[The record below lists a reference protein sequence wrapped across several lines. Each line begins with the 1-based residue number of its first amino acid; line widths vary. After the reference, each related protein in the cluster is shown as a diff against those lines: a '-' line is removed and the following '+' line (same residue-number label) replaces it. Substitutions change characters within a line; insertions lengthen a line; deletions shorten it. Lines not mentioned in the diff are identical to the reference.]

1 MEPYLLK
8 DEELKELVVKIP
20 CWEINNEQI
29 QREFNFYNFIE
40 AFSFMTKIALICEK
54 YNHHPNWENVYSK
67 VIIRLSTHD
76 LGGITNLDQT
86 LASEINKVFDFR
98 ITNLNVYFKNYKIKH
113 KAKNLIK
120 NSLYSIS
127 EFSKSKKIVFNF
139 SLKYPLPIKTP

>member
-1 MEPYLLK
+1 MRKGNIFIILLIRTNINHLMKSYLLQ

-20 CWEINNEQI
+20 GWEINNEQI
-29 QREFNFYNFIE
+29 QREFKFFNFIE

-86 LASEINKVFDFR
+86 LAFEINKVFDQ
-98 ITNLNVYFKNYKIKH
+98 
-113 KAKNLIK
+113 
-120 NSLYSIS
+120 
-127 EFSKSKKIVFNF
+127 
-139 SLKYPLPIKTP
+139 